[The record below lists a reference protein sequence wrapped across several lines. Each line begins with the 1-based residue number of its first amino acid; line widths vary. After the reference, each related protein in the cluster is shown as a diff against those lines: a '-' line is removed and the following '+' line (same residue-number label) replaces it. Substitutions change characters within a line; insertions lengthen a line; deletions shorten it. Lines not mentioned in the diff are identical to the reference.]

1 MTGSGIIRATLGG
14 KGSIGLDQGQS
25 QRSKEK
31 ASAENQHW
39 LMTSAVFPPRVLSSW
54 EKMSMTRM
62 HQQLSSRWFG
72 KLYGRGLGAVRGNM
86 AGIAVVALL
95 AILVPLAAAQSTS
108 QLNGSVTDPS
118 GASVAGAKIVLT
130 ESATGFQR
138 TATSNSSGLYQFLDV
153 PPGDYKL
160 EANAKGFAPFVASH
174 LTLVVKVPS
183 TVPIRFQVAGT
194 QESVTVEGE
203 APLINRTDASLGNV
217 VESNQISEL
226 PIADRNVT
234 YLLSLQPGV
243 TYLGIQ
249 SQSLQATDTRSGAVN
264 GVRSDQSNVE
274 LDGIGVNDQNNGYAF
289 NSVLNVPPDSV
300 EEFRVTTANSNADSG
315 YSSGAQVALVT
326 KSGTNNFHGTLYE
339 YNRNTIFSAN
349 DPFLKASQLES
360 GESNTRPK
368 LLRNVFGASAG
379 GPILKNRFFFFAN
392 YEGRRDA
399 QGTSVLDTV
408 PSATL
413 RTGDLIYLCALNP
426 DGSQNSQCSTGN
438 STINGVSNVPNNYY
452 ALGPQQ
458 IKQMDP
464 EGIGVSQAVLATVLQ
479 QYPSPNENAGDGVNI
494 LGYRFASNADSSYNT
509 YITRL
514 DYHITSNGSES
525 LFFRGQTQNF
535 KEPQT
540 QQFPGQPASTT
551 ILDDSKGVTVGLTS
565 LLNPRVINDFHWG
578 YVRQGYKDAGISQ
591 YPGVYLNGL
600 TDLTPFTRSITRFVP
615 VNQLSDNLNWT
626 RGNHNLQFGTDLF
639 IIRNDS
645 TSTQNSFSDIQT
657 NPVYL
662 NTGGIAYAGSPSPL
676 NPANNGYPAV
686 DPNFSPNY
694 DGAIAIAMGIF
705 AEGDGIYNYSR
716 NGTALAQ
723 GTPISRRFAIND
735 YEFFGQDTWHVTPR
749 LTLTYGLRW
758 VLDAPPYE
766 TNGYQVAPCVEAA
779 GGGCSNQ
786 NLADWFNDTAHLMSQ
801 GQPANN
807 AGEVTFVLGGPVN
820 HGPSLWNWDH
830 KDFSPRIAVAW
841 APDTGDGRLAKIL
854 GHKDQFTIRGGYS
867 IVYDHFGI
875 PVVNSFDQHGSF
887 GLSTDLGNPAGS
899 VTVSNAPRFTCLI
912 PGSSGQ
918 SCLPT
923 PCASLQNPG
932 CLFGPAPPGGP
943 VTPSNTAFAINWGLD
958 QSVKTPYTHMFNFSL
973 QRQITSRSS
982 LQLAYVGSVGH
993 RLPMQVDLA
1002 MPANPTDPASGITY
1016 FQAAKMLSQQA
1027 AAGTDVNSIQ
1037 PIPFFENFFP
1047 GWAGMPEGNL
1057 SSQSLSCAPGNYPAN
1072 PTATQAIYE
1081 LWSCYLHNETLA
1093 LSKLDLPAA
1102 ISELSPAL
1110 PNSKFGPYTFF
1121 HDQFSSLYAWRN
1133 IGTSDYNALQ
1143 VTYNVR
1149 WGANLQGQFNYTFSK
1164 SLDEASAAQRIGPY
1178 EGTGGT
1184 GSDLNG
1190 GGIVIN
1196 AWQPLSLRGL
1206 SDFNAFHQLNA
1217 NLVYVLPFGKGQML
1231 ASNAG
1236 SVLNYLI
1243 GGWHVSGVFRWT
1255 SGLPISVDN
1264 GPDWPT
1270 DWNIEGLAE
1279 PNGPAPVASNPKNA
1293 VVNGE
1298 DIGPDIFQNPAAAI
1312 QQYRPDWP
1320 GESGVRNNVIGDG
1333 MFDIDTGVSK
1343 NFSLGEQRRLEFS
1356 WQAFNTTNS
1365 VRYDVR
1371 GPINNEAQP
1380 SLGDNPST
1388 FGLYTSTLTTPR
1400 FMQFALRLVF

>member
-1 MTGSGIIRATLGG
+1 
-14 KGSIGLDQGQS
+14 
-25 QRSKEK
+25 
-31 ASAENQHW
+31 
-39 LMTSAVFPPRVLSSW
+39 
-54 EKMSMTRM
+54 MTRM
-62 HQQLSSRWFG
+62 QQQSSNGWFERFCG
-72 KLYGRGLGAVRGNM
+72 HGVRAVQRGRA
-86 AGIAVVALL
+86 IWTVALL
-95 AILVPLAAAQSTS
+95 GLLVPFAMGQSTS
-108 QLNGSVTDPS
+108 QLNGNVTDPS
-118 GASVAGAKIVLT
+118 GATVSGAKITLT
-130 ESATGFQR
+130 ETATGFQR
-138 TATSNSSGLYQFLDV
+138 TTTSNSSGLYQFLDV
-153 PPGDYKL
+153 PPGNYKL
-160 EANAKGFAPFVASH
+160 KADAKGFAPFLAENV
-174 LTLVVKVPS
+174 TLVVKVPS
-183 TVPIRFQVAGT
+183 TIPIPFQVAGT

-203 APLINRTDASLGNV
+203 APLVNRTDASLGNV
-217 VESNQISEL
+217 VESNQIAEL

-249 SQSLQATDTRSGAVN
+249 SQSLQGTDTRSGAVN

-326 KSGTNNFHGTLYE
+326 KSGTNSFHGTAYE

-349 DPFLKASQLES
+349 DPFLKESQLSS
-360 GESNTRPK
+360 GEANVRPK
-368 LLRNVFGASAG
+368 LLRNVFGASVG

-399 QGTSVLDTV
+399 QGTSVLDDV

-413 RTGDLIYLCALNP
+413 RAGDLVYLCQDQSACP
-426 DGSQNSQCSTGN
+426 GG
-438 STINGVSNVPNNYY
+438 TINGVNVQPGYTLLTP
-452 ALGPQQ
+452 AQ
-458 IKQMDP
+458 IQQMDP
-464 EGIGVSQAVLATVLQ
+464 NGIGISQGVMSVLN
-479 QYPSPNENAGDGVNI
+479 QYPLPNENAGDGVNI

-514 DYHITSNGSES
+514 DYHITSSGSQT

-540 QQFPGQPASTT
+540 QQFPGQPAATT

-565 LLNPRVINDFHWG
+565 LFNPRLINDFHWG
-578 YVRQGYKDAGISQ
+578 YVRQGYKDAGISND
-591 YPGVYLNGL
+591 PGVFLNGL

-615 VNQLSDNLNWT
+615 VNQLSDNMNWT
-626 RGNHNLQFGTDLF
+626 RGNHNIQFGTDLF
-639 IIRNDS
+639 LIRNNS

-662 NTGGIAYAGSPSPL
+662 NTGGIAYPGSPSPL
-676 NPANNGYPAV
+676 NPANNGFPAV
-686 DPNFSPNY
+686 DPNFGPNY
-694 DGAIAIAMGIF
+694 DGAIAVAMGIF
-705 AEGDGIYNYSR
+705 AEGDGIYNYTRS
-716 NGTALAQ
+716 GTALAQ
-723 GTPISRRFAIND
+723 GSPISRRFAIND

-758 VLDAPPYE
+758 VLEAPPYE
-766 TNGYQVAPCVEAA
+766 TNGYQVAPCVQAA

-786 NLADWFNDTAHLMSQ
+786 NLADWFNDTKSLMSQ

-807 AGEVTFVLGGPVN
+807 AGEVSFVLGGPVN
-820 HGPSLWNWDH
+820 HGPGLWNWDH

-841 APDTGDGRLAKIL
+841 APDTGDGRLAKVL
-854 GHKDQFTIRGGYS
+854 GHKDQFTVRAGYS

-899 VTVSNAPRFTCLI
+899 VTVANTFRFTCLT

-923 PCASLQNPG
+923 PCASLQDPG

-982 LQLAYVGSVGH
+982 LQLAYVGSVGR

-1002 MPANPTDPASGITY
+1002 MPADPTDPASGITY

-1027 AAGTDVNSIQ
+1027 AAGTDINSIQ

-1047 GWAGMPEGNL
+1047 GWAGLPEANL
-1057 SSQSLSCAPGNYPAN
+1057 GSQSLDCNPNNDYPGN
-1072 PTATQAIYE
+1072 PTATQAIYAM
-1081 LWSCYLHNETLA
+1081 WSCFLHNETLA

-1102 ISELSPAL
+1102 IASVSPAL

-1196 AWQPLSLRGL
+1196 AWQPLALRGL

-1217 NLVYVLPFGKGQML
+1217 NLVYRLPFGKGQML

-1236 SVLNYLI
+1236 SVLNELI

-1279 PNGPAPVASNPKNA
+1279 PLWALPKTGTTKNA
-1293 VVNGE
+1293 IVGGVG
-1298 DIGPDIFQNPAAAI
+1298 IGPDMFPNPTAAQAAF
-1312 QQYRPDWP
+1312 RPDWP
-1320 GESGVRNNVIGDG
+1320 GESGVRNNIIGDG

-1343 NFSLGEQRRLEFS
+1343 NFSLGEERRLEFS
-1356 WQAFNTTNS
+1356 WQAFNATNS

-1371 GPINNEAQP
+1371 GPVGNSAQP
-1380 SLGDNPST
+1380 SIGDSPST

>member
-1 MTGSGIIRATLGG
+1 
-14 KGSIGLDQGQS
+14 
-25 QRSKEK
+25 
-31 ASAENQHW
+31 
-39 LMTSAVFPPRVLSSW
+39 
-54 EKMSMTRM
+54 MTRM
-62 HQQLSSRWFG
+62 HEQASGNRCDRWREFG
-72 KLYGRGLGAVRGNM
+72 GRSARGWM
-86 AGIAVVALL
+86 VLVALFAML
-95 AILVPLAAAQSTS
+95 TPFAAGQSTS
-108 QLNGSVTDPS
+108 QLNGNVTDPS
-118 GASVAGAKIVLT
+118 GAAVAAAKIVLAET
-130 ESATGFQR
+130 ATGLQR

-153 PPGDYKL
+153 PPGNYSLKA
-160 EANAKGFAPFVASH
+160 EAKGFAPFVATNI
-174 LTLVVKVPS
+174 TLVVKVPS
-183 TVPIRFQVAGT
+183 TIPIHFQVAGT

-203 APLINRTDASLGNV
+203 APLINRTDATLGNV

-243 TYLGIQ
+243 TYMGIQ
-249 SQSLQATDTRSGAVN
+249 SQSLQGTDTRSGAVN

-326 KSGTNNFHGTLYE
+326 KSGTNSFHGTAYE

-349 DPFLKASQLES
+349 DPFLKESQLSS

-368 LLRNVFGASAG
+368 LLRNVFGASVG

-413 RTGDLIYLCALNP
+413 RAGDVVYLCQNP
-426 DGSQNSQCSTGN
+426 SACPGG
-438 STINGVSNVPNNYY
+438 TINGVNVQPGYNLL
-452 ALGPQQ
+452 APAQ
-458 IKQMDP
+458 IQQMDP
-464 EGIGVSQAVLATVLQ
+464 DNIGISQGVMGVLN
-479 QYPSPNENAGDGVNI
+479 QYPLPNENAGDGVNI

-514 DYHITSNGSES
+514 DYHITSSGSQS

-535 KEPQT
+535 KEPQQ

-551 ILDDSKGVTVGLTS
+551 ILDDSKGITIGLTS
-565 LLNPRVINDFHWG
+565 LLTPRLINDFHWG
-578 YVRQGYKDAGISQ
+578 YVRQGTKTAGLSQ
-591 YPGVYLNGL
+591 YPGIYLNDL

-615 VNQLSDNLNWT
+615 VNQLSDNMNWT
-626 RGNHNLQFGTDLF
+626 RGNHTIQFGTDLF
-639 IIRNDS
+639 LIRNNS
-645 TSTQNSFSDIQT
+645 TSTQDSFSDIQT

-662 NTGGIAYAGSPSPL
+662 DTGGIANTNSPL
-676 NPANNGYPAV
+676 DPANNGFPAV
-686 DPNFSPNY
+686 DSNFGPNY

-716 NGTALAQ
+716 NGAPLAQ

-758 VLDAPPYE
+758 ILDAPPYE
-766 TNGYQVAPCVEAA
+766 TNGYQMSPCVEAA

-786 NLADWFNDTAHLMSQ
+786 NLADWFNNTKSLMSQ

-807 AGEVTFVLGGPVN
+807 AGEVSFILGGPVN
-820 HGPSLWNWDH
+820 HGPGLWNWDH

-854 GHKDQFTIRGGYS
+854 GHKDQFTLRAGYS

-875 PVVNSFDQHGSF
+875 PVVNSFDQHGSI

-899 VTVSNAPRFTCLI
+899 VTAANTFRFRCLT

-923 PCASLQNPG
+923 PCASLQDPG
-932 CLFGPAPPGGP
+932 CLFGPAPPGGAI
-943 VTPSNTAFAINWGLD
+943 TPSNQAFAINWGLD
-958 QSVKTPYTHMFNFSL
+958 SSVKTPYTHVFNFSL

-982 LQLAYVGSVGH
+982 LQLAYVGSVGR

-1002 MPANPTDPASGITY
+1002 MPANPTDPASGMTY
-1016 FQAAKMLSQQA
+1016 FQAAKMLSEA
-1027 AAGTDVNSIQ
+1027 AAVTNPATGAATPTSVTQIQ
-1037 PIPFFENFFP
+1037 PIPFWENFFP
-1047 GWAGMPEGNL
+1047 GWAGASTQNALQANGDLCNTPSGSPL
-1057 SSQSLSCAPGNYPAN
+1057 AN
-1072 PTATQAIYE
+1072 PTATQNVYQ
-1081 LWSCYLHNETLA
+1081 LWNCYVHNETLA

-1102 ISELSPAL
+1102 LASISNPM
-1110 PNSKFGPYTFF
+1110 PNSKFGPYMFF

-1143 VTYNVR
+1143 ATYNVR

-1184 GSDLNG
+1184 GDDVNG

-1196 AWQPLSLRGL
+1196 AWQPFQLRGL

-1217 NLVYVLPFGKGQML
+1217 NLVYLLPFGKGQLL

-1236 SVLNYLI
+1236 SMMNELV

-1270 DWNIEGLAE
+1270 DWNIEGLAM
-1279 PNGPAPVASNPKNA
+1279 PNGPAPAATNPKNGG
-1293 VVNGE
+1293 VN
-1298 DIGPDIFQNPAAAI
+1298 PDIFQNPAAAI
-1312 QQYRPDWP
+1312 QAYRHAWP

-1333 MFDIDTGVSK
+1333 MFDIDTGVAK
-1343 NFSLGEQRRLEFS
+1343 DFSLGEQRRLEFS

-1371 GPINNEAQP
+1371 GPVNNEGMP
-1380 SLGDNPST
+1380 TLGENPST